1 MVEFVDR
8 KVEFHRMPRPKGAIL
23 PYPERA
29 ILIFE
34 DGHTLDVGALC
45 YLRRATGIR
54 KTKSGRKVD
63 TSSLSQL
70 RRHEIRVL
78 IAHISER
85 FAQAGLKKRTEF
97 GRFYAF
103 TLFVDWCDKNQHSRL
118 LDNALNARAAFRDYV
133 EDLRRRV
140 MQNDLG
146 NNTAVS
152 YQNLTQ
158 SILEDYLNADNL
170 EQGMKLLGH
179 SHRLVDPTPIPDNKS
194 QEIVLAWCKCLLMG
208 LSELVVDQKPYPFS
222 LTVPGYLKWDDNR
235 IWVFPVSA
243 WCSTPDSKKLSDNRS
258 YDYQNGRI
266 YIPEEIEALYG
277 VQKWPSITIIKVKK
291 AQRIIEKAN
300 KDFYCRHRIHR
311 GMLAVSAFFVMYLAA
326 TGSNLSQA
334 REVLWNEELE
344 EAILNPATERQGFRT
359 IKYRANNRPVSFEI
373 GIEYMP
379 YLRRYLQLRKYL
391 LQGKQFDYLFFSYGS
406 AYKEP
411 KSEPRL
417 ISESETKNLFVTMKR
432 LSPTFPSVAPMQWRA
447 AKQDHVIR
455 NHDPATAAQAMQHSL
470 ITTLR
475 KYSNGSQVTQQLEM
489 GSYFR
494 QAEKIVLSQRQ
505 KNAGFE
511 TNSVGICINPGKP
524 KAVAENLPTTPNCKG
539 IEGCLFC
546 DKYRVHADEV
556 DVRKVL
562 SARYYIQKASRLA
575 NSHEQYIRLF
585 FATLQ
590 RIDFIL
596 GELKRRIPE
605 LVEKMVLEVDI
616 GGELDV
622 FWSGKLEMLMELDL
636 A

>member
-1 MVEFVDR
+1 MVDFEDR
-8 KVEFHRMPRPKGAIL
+8 KVEFHILPRPKGAIL

-45 YLRRATGIR
+45 YLRRMPGIR
-54 KTKSGRKVD
+54 KTNGGRKVD
-63 TSSLSQL
+63 VSSLSQL
-70 RRHEIRVL
+70 RRHEVRVL

-85 FAQAGLKKRTEF
+85 LAQSGLKKRTEF

-118 LDNALNARAAFRDYV
+118 FDNELNARAAFRDYV
-133 EDLRRRV
+133 EELRRRV

-158 SILEDYLNADNL
+158 AILEDYLDADNL
-170 EQGMKLLGH
+170 DQGLKLLGH
-179 SHRLVDPTPIPDNKS
+179 SHHLVNPTPIPDNKS
-194 QEIVLAWCKCLLMG
+194 QEVVLAWCKCLLLG

-222 LTVPGYLKWDDNR
+222 LIVPRYLNWPDDR
-235 IWVFPVSA
+235 IWIFPVSA
-243 WCSTPDSKKLSDNRS
+243 WCVTPDSKVLSKYQS
-258 YDYQNGRI
+258 YDYQNGRV
-266 YIPEEIEALYG
+266 YTVQEVKGLYPSKSPSKTILG
-277 VQKWPSITIIKVKK
+277 FEQAQKL
-291 AQRIIEKAN
+291 IEKAN
-300 KDFYCRHRIHR
+300 KDFFCRPRIHR

-326 TGSNLSQA
+326 TGSNYSQA
-334 REVLWNEELE
+334 GEVLWNEELE
-344 EAILNPATERQGFRT
+344 EAVLNPSTERQGFRM

-391 LQGKQFDYLFFSYGS
+391 LQGKQFDYLFFSYGL
-406 AYKEP
+406 AYKES
-411 KSEPRL
+411 KSEPIL
-417 ISESETKNLFVTMKR
+417 ISEGDTKKLFLILKR
-432 LSPTFPSVAPMQWRA
+432 LTPTFPSVVPMQWRA

-455 NHDPATAAQAMQHSL
+455 NHDLATAAQAMQHSL

-489 GSYFR
+489 GTYFS
-494 QAEKIVLSQRQ
+494 QVEKIVLTQRQ
-505 KNAGFE
+505 ENTGFE
-511 TNSVGICINPGKP
+511 PNSVGICTCPGKP
-524 KAVAENLPTTPNCKG
+524 KVVAENLPVTPNCKG
-539 IEGCLFC
+539 VEGCLFC
-546 DKYRVHADEV
+546 DKYRVHADEI

-575 NSHEQYIRLF
+575 NSQEQYIKLF

-605 LVEKMVLEVDI
+605 LAEKIEMEVDI
-616 GGELDV
+616 GGELDA